1 MVNTLSLPLLLAI
14 LLIPLCSAAVIGI
27 FGTAAGGN
35 RLGHKAAHG
44 LGIAAV
50 GLSFALSAFVLF
62 QVSRGAHYN
71 QTLYEWMCIAG
82 FRMEIGFMVDG
93 LTALLMC
100 VVTSISLMVHIYS
113 TGYMHGD
120 ASYNRFFAYIS
131 LFTFAM
137 LLLVM
142 SNNLLQLF
150 IGWEAVGVASYL
162 LIGFWFEKPGAIF
175 ANKKAFLINRVA
187 DLGFILG
194 IGLIAAY
201 TGTLNY
207 VEVFGKLES
216 MHAHTL
222 PGTGWMVVTVAAIC
236 LFIGAMGKSAQFPLH
251 VWLPDSMHGPT
262 PSSALI
268 HAATMVTA
276 GIFMVSRM
284 SPLFELS
291 DVALNLI
298 LVVGAATAL
307 LMGLMGLIQNDIKR
321 VVAYST
327 LSQLG
332 YMVMGLGASAY
343 PVSVFHLFTHAFFKA
358 LLFLSA
364 GSVIMGMHHNQDMR
378 YMGGLRK
385 YMPITHWTSL
395 AGTLALIGTPFF
407 SGFYSKDGIIE
418 ALHFSNQPMAPI
430 AYWAALISVF
440 VTAFYSLRMYFLV
453 FWGDE
458 RYDQNPDA
466 HHDAHAAA
474 HDDAHAQHGSTQPHE
489 SPRVVTVPLVILA
502 AASVFVG
509 FFTMQPL
516 LFGDFFSSAIHI
528 DLSSHPVMTHM
539 AQAIHGPM
547 QMTLHALFTA
557 PLWLVLAGVGT
568 AYYLYMRGNT
578 VAARLRQAFAPLVQV
593 LENKYYLD
601 WFYENVIA
609 RGACAIGRV
618 FAFKVDRG
626 WMWFIDLGLS
636 GAARQLG
643 HALFITIENSLL
655 WFTDTFL
662 AGATKLFGKWFWKVG
677 DQGLIETGFVNASWK
692 IVGAIAARVRQLQTG
707 YLYHYA
713 LLMIMGLLAMMTWF
727 VWIL

>member
-1 MVNTLSLPLLLAI
+1 MVNTLSLPLLLSI

-307 LMGLMGLIQNDIKR
+307 LH
-321 VVAYST
+321 V
-327 LSQLG
+327 
-332 YMVMGLGASAY
+332 
-343 PVSVFHLFTHAFFKA
+343 
-358 LLFLSA
+358 
-364 GSVIMGMHHNQDMR
+364 
-378 YMGGLRK
+378 
-385 YMPITHWTSL
+385 
-395 AGTLALIGTPFF
+395 
-407 SGFYSKDGIIE
+407 
-418 ALHFSNQPMAPI
+418 
-430 AYWAALISVF
+430 
-440 VTAFYSLRMYFLV
+440 
-453 FWGDE
+453 
-458 RYDQNPDA
+458 
-466 HHDAHAAA
+466 AAA
-474 HDDAHAQHGSTQPHE
+474 
-489 SPRVVTVPLVILA
+489 
-502 AASVFVG
+502 
-509 FFTMQPL
+509 
-516 LFGDFFSSAIHI
+516 
-528 DLSSHPVMTHM
+528 
-539 AQAIHGPM
+539 
-547 QMTLHALFTA
+547 
-557 PLWLVLAGVGT
+557 GV
-568 AYYLYMRGNT
+568 A
-578 VAARLRQAFAPLVQV
+578 
-593 LENKYYLD
+593 
-601 WFYENVIA
+601 
-609 RGACAIGRV
+609 
-618 FAFKVDRG
+618 
-626 WMWFIDLGLS
+626 
-636 GAARQLG
+636 
-643 HALFITIENSLL
+643 
-655 WFTDTFL
+655 
-662 AGATKLFGKWFWKVG
+662 
-677 DQGLIETGFVNASWK
+677 
-692 IVGAIAARVRQLQTG
+692 
-707 YLYHYA
+707 
-713 LLMIMGLLAMMTWF
+713 
-727 VWIL
+727 